1 MTLAASELSAV
12 PLRED
17 AKVMG
22 LVGMA
27 NHAKQAMALRLA
39 IDDELGVEN
48 FVATVLTV
56 GLREHHQFGVS
67 RVAFELLK

>member
-1 MTLAASELSAV
+1 MHDGGVVCISHDGV
-12 PLRED
+12 LR
-17 AKVMG
+17 MG